1 MDRRQE
7 RYYIYKDDQRER
19 VGYPSLGLASAEWIQ
34 DPDGKTVVQEDGEGH
49 ILREYSKDECRKAAQ
64 EFMRGRSDT
73 RD

>member
-1 MDRRQE
+1 MKHNLL
-7 RYYIYKDDQRER
+7 YYIYKDDQREM

-34 DPDGKTVVQEDGEGH
+34 DPDGKTVVHEDGEGH

-64 EFMRGRSDT
+64 EFMRGGSHT